1 MSIQSRENDVLRNS
15 PSHERIV
22 LFSAILLSV
31 MRLMLLILVIL
42 VLINLLPEEKDIR
55 ALGIGL
61 SLLVLGSLYG
71 WFVFTAVKRVRRS
84 RFPVIRAAEGMAS
97 TVFVFLA
104 VFATIYTFIDS
115 DSNLSF
121 SEDLTPFTAL
131 YFAMTV
137 LATVGFGDITPIST
151 VARSFAMVQMALD
164 IVLIGVTVKVFSG
177 AVNKKRQVKN
187 PETGDTE
194 K

>member
-31 MRLMLLILVIL
+31 MRLTLLIIVIL

-71 WFVFTAVKRVRRS
+71 WFVFAAVKRVRRS

>member
-1 MSIQSRENDVLRNS
+1 
-15 PSHERIV
+15 
-22 LFSAILLSV
+22 
-31 MRLMLLILVIL
+31 MLLILVIL